1 MTNLQSSKSVV
12 DMGAHLIL
20 DFYNIPEKFNLDSIE
35 QMDSFLTNVIID
47 SGATIESKQLKKF
60 EP

>member
-1 MTNLQSSKSVV
+1 MTNLQTSQSVV

-20 DFYNIPEKFNLDSIE
+20 DFYNIPEKVNLDSIE
-35 QMDSFLTNVIID
+35 EMDAFLTHVIVD
-47 SGATIESKQLKKF
+47 TGATIESKQLKKF